1 MSSRGGMFWKLY
13 CLFSAAL
20 SRRNSRVVPATAVV
34 APAPASKCLLVIFFA
49 MIFAPYLLASGPP
62 SGSLRYIAFGNLL
75 TTGRSPH
82 ADSLRASSRTCLGIL
97 VVVDHAGTHL
107 E

>member
-20 SRRNSRVVPATAVV
+20 SGRNSRVVPATAVV
-34 APAPASKCLLVIFFA
+34 APAAASKYLLVIFA